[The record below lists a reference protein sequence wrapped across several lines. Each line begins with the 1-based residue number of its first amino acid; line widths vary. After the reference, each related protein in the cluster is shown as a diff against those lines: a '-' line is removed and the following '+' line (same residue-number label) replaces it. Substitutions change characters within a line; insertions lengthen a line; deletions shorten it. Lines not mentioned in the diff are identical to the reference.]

1 MRRQHQDWFDG
12 NDAAIGNLLTE
23 KNMLH
28 RVCLDRLTDASK
40 VASCRCR
47 RLAQQWL
54 RKIQD
59 AWMARK
65 AAEIRGYNER
75 N

>member
-12 NDAAIGNLLTE
+12 NDTAIGNLLAE

-28 RVCLDRLTDASK
+28 RVYLDRPTDANK
-40 VASCRCR
+40 AASCRCR

-65 AAEIRGYNER
+65 AAEIRG
-75 N
+75 